1 MRSPSAAAVLVVSLV
16 AGVGAAKPKFTS
28 TWKAPA
34 AEALA
39 YAGRKVVGLIVSP
52 DMNLRMSAEE
62 ALAQQLT
69 AKGVQGVAAY
79 RLIPQEEIRDPERV
93 KGWFERA
100 GAAGVVIM
108 RLVDL
113 SKDTQPS
120 VVVWSSGSYYD
131 SLWTYYPYVWGATIN
146 ISPARTDVKIVVET
160 LLFDIERSRLLWA
173 GTSETT
179 NPEGAQT
186 LVKELVDGAA
196 EQMRKDGLIRR
207 K

>member
-1 MRSPSAAAVLVVSLV
+1 MRPLSAAAVLAVAVVAV
-16 AGVGAAKPKFTS
+16 VDAKPKFTS
-28 TWKAPA
+28 TWKSPA
-34 AEALA
+34 AEAMG
-39 YAGRKVVGLIVSP
+39 YAGKKVVGLIVSP
-52 DMNLRMSAEE
+52 DMSLRMSAEE

-93 KGWFERA
+93 KGWFQRA

-120 VVVWSSGSYYD
+120 AVVWSSGSYYD
-131 SLWTYYPYVWGATIN
+131 SLWSYYPYVWGATIN
-146 ISPARTDVKIVVET
+146 ISPARTEVKVVVET

-173 GTSETT
+173 GTSEST

-196 EQMRKDGLIRR
+196 EQMKKDGLIRR